1 MTEQIE
7 KLNDAAGNQSLKIDF
22 LKLLEKLLQNLNER
36 GKQVI
41 IGRFNLDGKG
51 FRTLEEIG
59 RECGITRERIRQIQ
73 VESIRKLKITAKTN
87 KEFGFVIDSFITV
100 LKKHGGAMEEGYL
113 IDVLFDKNT
122 NINIGGKKMEFL
134 GSNSI
139 GRNILIL
146 VLDIND
152 KLVRNDE
159 KENIRKFWALSVA
172 DNELVF
178 KVISA
183 TKNVFEK
190 KRLLM
195 DYKAIAEEIKLAEDL
210 KGKDVNIN
218 LLKSYLNTSKE
229 LLKNP
234 FGLWGMAEWEDVN
247 PKGVRGKIYLI
258 LRNSGKPLHFIEI
271 TKLINETNW
280 VDKKERKLKKIARSE
295 TVHNEL
301 IKDKR
306 FVLVGRGTY
315 ALKEWGYNPG
325 TVLDVITR
333 ILSEKGPVT
342 KEDIVKE
349 VLRERFVKVNTII
362 FNLHNSGFFEKN
374 GELYR
379 VKSENANQALV
390 KKEGV

>member
-7 KLNDAAGNQSLKIDF
+7 KLNDATGNQSLKIDL

-36 GKQVI
+36 GRQVI
-41 IGRFNLDGKG
+41 VGRFNLDGKG

-59 RECGITRERIRQIQ
+59 HECGITRERIRQIQ
-73 VESIRKLKITAKTN
+73 VESIRKLKSAAKSN

-100 LKKHGGAMEEGYL
+100 LKKHGGAMDEGYL

-122 NINIGGKKMEFL
+122 NINIGGKKVEFL
-134 GSNSI
+134 GSDSI
-139 GRNILIL
+139 GRNILTL

-152 KLVRNDE
+152 KLVHNDE
-159 KENIRKFWALSVA
+159 KENIRKFWALSAA

-178 KVISA
+178 GVISA
-183 TKNVFEK
+183 TKNIFEK
-190 KRLLM
+190 KRILM
-195 DYKAIAEEIKLAEDL
+195 DYKAIAEEIKIADDF
-210 KGKDVNIN
+210 KGKDININ
-218 LLKSYLNTSKE
+218 LLKSYLNISKE

-234 FGLWGMAEWEDVN
+234 FGLWGMTEWEDVN

-258 LRNSGKPLHFIEI
+258 LRNSRKPLHFIEI

-280 VDKKERKLKKIARSE
+280 VDRKERKIKKIARSE

-333 ILSEKGPVT
+333 ILSEKGPTT

-349 VLRERFVKVNTII
+349 VLKERFVKVNTII

-379 VKSENANQALV
+379 IKSENANQALV

>member
-36 GKQVI
+36 GRQVI

-59 RECGITRERIRQIQ
+59 HECGITRERIRQIQ
-73 VESIRKLKITAKTN
+73 VESIRKLKSAAKLN
-87 KEFGFVIDSFITV
+87 KEFGFVIDSFIAV
-100 LKKHGGAMEEGYL
+100 LKKHGGAMDEGYL
-113 IDVLFDKNT
+113 IDVLFDT
-122 NINIGGKKMEFL
+122 NINIGGKKIEFL
-134 GSNSI
+134 GSGSI
-139 GRNILIL
+139 SRNILTL

-159 KENIRKFWALSVA
+159 KENIRKFWALSAA

-178 KVISA
+178 RVISA
-183 TKNVFEK
+183 TKNIFEK

-195 DYKAIAEEIKLAEDL
+195 DYEAIAEEIRLEDDL
-210 KGKDVNIN
+210 KGKDININ
-218 LLKSYLNTSKE
+218 LLKSYLSISKE

-234 FGLWGMAEWEDVN
+234 FGLWGMTEWEDVN

-280 VDKKERKLKKIARSE
+280 VDRKERKLKKIARSE

-349 VLRERFVKVNTII
+349 VLKERFVKVNTII

-379 VKSENANQALV
+379 IKSENANQALA